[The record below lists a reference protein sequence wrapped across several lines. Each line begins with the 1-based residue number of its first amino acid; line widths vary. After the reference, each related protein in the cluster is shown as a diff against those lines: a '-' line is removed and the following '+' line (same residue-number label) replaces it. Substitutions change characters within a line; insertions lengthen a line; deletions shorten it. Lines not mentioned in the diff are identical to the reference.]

1 MGFQKKLDKALLRG
15 QIQGATE
22 TWVLMEEM
30 FLSIPGIG
38 PKTRDKILRE
48 IRKYANEQRMK
59 ELEKDQ

>member
-1 MGFQKKLDKALLRG
+1 MQKKLDKALLRG

-38 PKTRDKILRE
+38 PKTREKILNE